1 MLMDLPKQMRRIIQ
15 FLELDVSEKTF
26 NRVLEDASFGSM
38 QKDPKANFSTFKDL
52 NLGIS
57 KFFRSGKV
65 GQWKKYFTV
74 AQNEWFDEMY
84 MDRLKNTGL
93 EIQFE

>member
-38 QKDPKANFSTFKDL
+38 GKNPKTNYTNHAYMNHNT
-52 NLGIS
+52 S
-57 KFFRSGKV
+57 KFIRSGKV
-65 GQWKKYFTV
+65 GQWKQYFTV
-74 AQNEWFDEMY
+74 AQNEWFDENY
-84 MDRLKNTGL
+84 MKRMTESGIDL
-93 EIQFE
+93 QFE